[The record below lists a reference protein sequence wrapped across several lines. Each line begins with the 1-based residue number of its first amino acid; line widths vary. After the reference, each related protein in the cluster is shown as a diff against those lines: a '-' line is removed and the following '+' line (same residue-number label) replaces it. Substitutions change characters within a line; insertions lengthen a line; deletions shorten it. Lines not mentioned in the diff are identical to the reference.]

1 VNAGPRG
8 SATTLVVVDVEP
20 RARSRG
26 RVPVGRRSGRRRA
39 ALAAVL
45 AVALGAL
52 ASCADRGPSA
62 EVDDGTDSA
71 RTERVAPVFPED
83 GTVPE
88 VLLVQGLVFDLTNR
102 PVDLDYWAA
111 PSDQAEC
118 AAEAIVTALGAE
130 RLSELGYRPGVT
142 GASLNDI
149 DLADDEREEVA
160 DAVEGCVDM
169 AEAVAAMFYGDGR
182 IAPTVANCL
191 ADGLDDK
198 QQLRPFVVAVVFGTA
213 VDPFADDGAL
223 ANAMLDQSVVCVPE
237 GAFNWSDL
245 DLPDDSPVFDADS
258 PGGVSGSPYVDDQR
272 NPTTTTP

>member
-1 VNAGPRG
+1 MLA
-8 SATTLVVVDVEP
+8 
-20 RARSRG
+20 
-26 RVPVGRRSGRRRA
+26 A
-39 ALAAVL
+39 ALSVLVAVL
-45 AVALGAL
+45 V
-52 ASCADRGPSA
+52 SCADRGPSA
-62 EVDDGTDSA
+62 EVDDGSESA
-71 RTERVAPVFPED
+71 RAERVAPVFPED

-88 VLLVQGLVFDLTNR
+88 PLLVQGLVFDLTNR

-111 PSDQAEC
+111 PSEQAEC
-118 AAEAIVTALGAE
+118 AAQAIVDELGAA
-130 RLSELGYRPGVT
+130 RLSQLGYRPGVT

-149 DLADDEREEVA
+149 ELSDDEREQVA

-182 IAPTVANCL
+182 IAPTVASCL
-191 ADGLDDK
+191 ADGLDQK

-223 ANAMLDQSVVCVPE
+223 ANAMLDQSVVCVPA

-245 DLPDDSPVFDADS
+245 DLPDDSPVLDADA